1 MNDSKVITE
10 GALLTVVYNILLVVA
25 LYFPLVGM
33 IIFFILPIPF
43 IIFASRYNWKP
54 SLLMGAAAIL
64 LSIFIVGG
72 VTMPMTILAAMGG
85 IVTGC
90 AIYKGLSTYETWAAG
105 TIGFAAGFVFV
116 YAFIQQVLKINIMEK
131 LDESLNQVLHFIDTL
146 GIASQIPDEVYQT
159 FTEQVMMVKDLIPA
173 SIVMVSILFAFV
185 NLWLS
190 YKIKNALEQKQ
201 VAFPPFRL
209 FNLPTSVIWIYFI
222 ALILTF
228 FNLDQQS
235 FLYVGVINVILLG
248 SILLTIQ
255 GFSLIFCFAHIKKW
269 SKAIPIISVVLGFVL
284 PVLFYLIRILGIIDL
299 GFSVK
304 HRLSGEKK

>member
-64 LSIFIVGG
+64 LSIFIVVG

-105 TIGFAAGFVFV
+105 TIRFAAGFVFV

-131 LDESLNQVLHFIDTL
+131 
-146 GIASQIPDEVYQT
+146 
-159 FTEQVMMVKDLIPA
+159 
-173 SIVMVSILFAFV
+173 
-185 NLWLS
+185 
-190 YKIKNALEQKQ
+190 
-201 VAFPPFRL
+201 
-209 FNLPTSVIWIYFI
+209 
-222 ALILTF
+222 
-228 FNLDQQS
+228 
-235 FLYVGVINVILLG
+235 
-248 SILLTIQ
+248 
-255 GFSLIFCFAHIKKW
+255 
-269 SKAIPIISVVLGFVL
+269 
-284 PVLFYLIRILGIIDL
+284 
-299 GFSVK
+299 
-304 HRLSGEKK
+304 